1 MSLLQFGLE
10 PTGSVPEMVIS
21 GSPNDLVYAFWIL
34 VGVGVLLC
42 VIAALVVMR
51 AVLRWRSI
59 AQHGTFETVTLLVTV
74 PRFRHKE
81 QTERVGTKEQ
91 MIEALSSAETFFSA
105 VGGLKAHHGFH
116 SWLFGRHDEMSFEI
130 VALNKEIRFYVTL
143 PKDLEQTV
151 IQQLSAAYPDCFP
164 EAVQDY
170 NLFAPDSVILGS
182 YLVSKR
188 EHAFPIKTYRKMDK
202 DPLDSLTNVLAK
214 VPEGE
219 GAAFQFVVRSAS
231 KHWRSR
237 GVAIAQ
243 RMLSGMTMEE
253 AVRGAKKSKVK
264 FSEIAGLSKP
274 EEQKP
279 EQQHK
284 LSPLEEE
291 AVKGLEE
298 KASRAGLD
306 VCIRLVVAAKS
317 AESAR
322 TTLAGMINAFAPYS
336 IYQYGNSFVKVVPPF
351 KSRLIRRFIYRS
363 FDERNKTVLS
373 TDELASLWHLPTPW
387 TETPGIKW
395 LGARKGPAPSN
406 VPTGP
411 DFGGQLE
418 LGYNVYRGV
427 KTQVWMKAPD
437 RLRHMYVMGK
447 SGAGKSEMI
456 ATLAIQDIQL
466 GHGVAVI
473 DPHGDLIEHILGN
486 IPKERIDDVIHFNP
500 SDIERPMGL
509 NMLESKSEDQRDMVV
524 QEMISI
530 FYKLFPPEMI
540 GPMFEHNMKHV
551 MLTLMADIENPGTIA
566 EVPRMFSD
574 QEFADQWIAKV
585 KDPMVRAYWE
595 KEMAKTSD
603 FHKSEMLGYLISKV
617 GRFVGNEMMRNI
629 IGQQHSSFDFREVMD
644 QKKIFLCNLAKG
656 KTGDINADLLG
667 MIIVTKLQMA
677 ALARADIPESE
688 RHPFFLYIDEF
699 QNFVTDSI
707 ATILSEARK
716 YKLALIIAHQYIGQ
730 LSKNNDTKIKDAV
743 FGNVGTMMVARIGPE
758 DVDTLEKVYQ
768 PDFTGYDMINSDKFT
783 WYVKMIVDNASTR
796 PFTMNLTP
804 KPKGDRELAEAI
816 KELSRLK
823 YGRDRTLVE
832 AEIMERTQLGADTR
846 GPQLPEAS
854 ASIF

>member
-1 MSLLQFGLE
+1 MTFFQFGLE
-10 PTGSVPEMVIS
+10 ETRSVPELVVG
-21 GSPNDLVYAFWIL
+21 GSQNDILYATWIL
-34 VGVGVLLC
+34 IGVGILAGVF
-42 VIAALVVMR
+42 
-51 AVLRWRSI
+51 AVLFAVRAYFRWRST
-59 AQHGTFETVTLLVTV
+59 AHHATFETVTLLVTV

-81 QTERVGTKEQ
+81 QTERVASKEQ
-91 MIEALSSAETFFSA
+91 IQEAISAAETFFGT
-105 VGGLKAHHGFH
+105 VGGLKVHHGFH
-116 SWLFGRHDEMSFEI
+116 AWLYGRHDEIAFEI
-130 VALNKEIRFYVTL
+130 VSVHKEIRFYVTV
-143 PKDLEQTV
+143 PKEMEQVV
-151 IQQLSAAYPDCFP
+151 IQQLSASYPDAYP
-164 EAVQDY
+164 ELVEDY
-170 NLFAPDSVILGS
+170 NIFSPDSVILGS
-182 YLVSKR
+182 YLVFKR
-188 EHAFPIKTYRKMDK
+188 EYAFPIKTYRKMDR
-202 DPLDSLTNVLAK
+202 DPLDSLTNVLSK

-219 GAAFQFVVRSAS
+219 GASIQFVVRSAH
-231 KHWRSR
+231 KHWRNR
-237 GVAIAQ
+237 GIAIAQ
-243 RMLSGMTMEE
+243 RMLHGMSMDE
-253 AVRGAKKSKVK
+253 AAKGGKKSKANIGVLM
-264 FSEIAGLSKP
+264 GLSKAEDQKP
-274 EEQKP
+274 EEQR
-279 EQQHK
+279 K

-291 AVKGLEE
+291 TVKGLEE
-298 KASRAGLD
+298 KASKAGLE
-306 VCIRLVVAAKS
+306 VCIRLVAAGKN
-317 AESAR
+317 ADAVH
-322 TTLAGMINAFAPYS
+322 TTLAGMINAFTPFN

-351 KSRLIRRFIYRS
+351 KQRLIRRFIYRS
-363 FDERNKTVLS
+363 FDERNKVTMS
-373 TDELASLWHLPTPW
+373 SEELASLWHLPTPW

-395 LGARKGPAPSN
+395 LGARKGAAPSN

-411 DFGGQLE
+411 DFGGELE

-427 KTQVWMKAPD
+427 KTPIWMKAPD

-456 ATLAIQDIQL
+456 ATLAIQDINL

-500 SDIERPMGL
+500 SDIDRPMGL
-509 NMLESKSEDQRDMVV
+509 NMLECKNEDQRDMVV

-551 MLTLMADIENPGTIA
+551 MLTLMADVENPGTIA

-574 QEFADQWIAKV
+574 QEFADGWIAKV

-629 IGQQHSSFDFREVMD
+629 IGQQHSSFDFRQVMD
-644 QKKIFLCNLAKG
+644 EKKIFLCNLAKG

-677 ALARADIPESE
+677 ALARADIPEAQ
-688 RHPFFLYIDEF
+688 RNPFFLYIDEF

-730 LSKNNDTKIKDAV
+730 LAKNNDTKIKDAV

-758 DVDTLEKVYQ
+758 DVETLEKVYQ

-804 KPKGDRELAEAI
+804 KSKGDRELAEAI

-823 YGRDRTLVE
+823 YGRDRALVE
-832 AEIMERTQLGADTR
+832 AEIMERTQLGADDR
-846 GPQLPEAS
+846 GAQLPEAS

>member
-1 MSLLQFGLE
+1 MTLFQFGIE
-10 PTGSVPEMVIS
+10 DTGTVQ
-21 GSPNDLVYAFWIL
+21 DLVVNGQSDSIIAYWIL
-34 VGVGVLLC
+34 VGMGILLA
-42 VIAALVVMR
+42 VTAILFVVR
-51 AVLRWRSI
+51 AVLRWRATAS
-59 AQHGTFETVTLLVTV
+59 HGTFDTVTLLVTV

-81 QTERVGTKEQ
+81 QTERTGTKEQ
-91 MIEALSSAETFFSA
+91 MVDAVAAAETFFST

-116 SWLFGRHDEMSFEI
+116 AWLFGRHDELAFEI
-130 VALNKEIRFYVTL
+130 VSHNKEIRFYVTV
-143 PKDLEQTV
+143 PRDMEQVVT
-151 IQQLSAAYPDCFP
+151 QQLSAAYPDCFP
-164 EAVQDY
+164 EAVEDY
-170 NLFAPDSVILGS
+170 NIFGPNSVILGS
-182 YLVSKR
+182 YLVFKR
-188 EHAFPIKTYRKMDK
+188 EHAFPIKTFRKLDK

-219 GAAFQFVVRSAS
+219 GAAIQLVVRSAP
-231 KHWRSR
+231 KHWRNR
-237 GVAIAQ
+237 GVAIAG
-243 RMLSGMTMEE
+243 RMAKGMSMDE
-253 AVRGAKKSKVK
+253 AVRGAKHTKINWLA
-264 FSEIAGLSKP
+264 EAGLSKQEEKKP
-274 EEQKP
+274 EEP
-279 EQQHK
+279 RK

-291 AVKGLEE
+291 TVKGLEE
-298 KASRAGLD
+298 KASKAGLE
-306 VCIRLVVAAKS
+306 VCIRLVTAGTSVDS
-317 AESAR
+317 AH

-351 KSRLIRRFIYRS
+351 KKRLIRRFIYRS
-363 FDERNKTVLS
+363 FDERNKVVMNAE
-373 TDELASLWHLPTPW
+373 ELASVWHLPTPW
-387 TETPGIKW
+387 TDTPGIKW

-406 VPTGP
+406 VPVGP
-411 DFGGQLE
+411 EAGGELE

-427 KTQVWMKAPD
+427 KTPVWMKSPD

-456 ATLAIQDIQL
+456 ATLAIQDIHL

-500 SDIERPMGL
+500 SDLDRPMGL
-509 NMLESKSEDQRDMVV
+509 NMLEAPSEAKKDNVAS
-524 QEMISI
+524 EMISI

-540 GPMFEHNMKHV
+540 GPMFEHQMRNV
-551 MLTLMADIENPGTIA
+551 MLTLMADIENPGTVA
-566 EVPRMFSD
+566 EIPRMFSD
-574 QEFADQWIAKV
+574 QEFADTWVAKL
-585 KDPMVRAYWE
+585 KDPVVRAFWE

-617 GRFVGNEMMRNI
+617 GRFVENEMMRNI
-629 IGQQHSSFDFREVMD
+629 IGQQHSSFNFRNVMD
-644 QKKIFLCNLAKG
+644 EGKIFLCNLAKG

-667 MIIVTKLQMA
+667 MIVVTKLQMA
-677 ALARADIPESE
+677 ALERADMSE
-688 RHPFFLYIDEF
+688 ADRKPFFLYIDEF

-716 YKLALIIAHQYIGQ
+716 YRLALIIAHQYIGQ

-758 DVDTLEKVYQ
+758 DVDTLEKVYA
-768 PDFTGYDMINSDKFT
+768 PDFSGYDLINSDKFT

-823 YGRDRTLVE
+823 YGRDKAIVE
-832 AEIMERTQLGADTR
+832 AEIMERTQLGSETR
-846 GPQLPEAS
+846 GPMQPDAS

>member
-1 MSLLQFGLE
+1 MF
-10 PTGSVPEMVIS
+10 VIRWF
-21 GSPNDLVYAFWIL
+21 LR
-34 VGVGVLLC
+34 
-42 VIAALVVMR
+42 MR
-51 AVLRWRSI
+51 AT
-59 AQHGTFETVTLLVTV
+59 AAHGTFDTVTLLVTV

-81 QTERVGTKEQ
+81 QTERTGTKEQ
-91 MIEALSSAETFFSA
+91 MVDALASAETFFST

-116 SWLFGRHDEMSFEI
+116 AWLFGRHDEVAFEI
-130 VALNKEIRFYVTL
+130 VAHNKEIRFYVTM
-143 PKDLEQTV
+143 PREMEQVVT
-151 IQQLSAAYPDCFP
+151 QQLSAAYPDCFP
-164 EAVQDY
+164 EAVEDY
-170 NLFAPDSVILGS
+170 NIFAPDSVILGS
-182 YLVSKR
+182 YLVFKR
-188 EHAFPIKTYRKMDK
+188 EHAFPIKTFRKLDK

-219 GAAFQFVVRSAS
+219 GAAIQLVVRSAE

-237 GVAIAQ
+237 GIAIAG
-243 RMLSGMTMEE
+243 RMLKGMSMEE
-253 AVRGAKKSKVK
+253 AISGKKHGKINWLV
-264 FSEIAGLSKP
+264 EAGLSKA
-274 EEQKP
+274 EDQKP
-279 EQQHK
+279 EETRK

-291 AVKGLEE
+291 TVKGLEE
-298 KASRAGLD
+298 KASKAGLE
-306 VCIRLVVAAKS
+306 VCIRLVVAGKTADS
-317 AESAR
+317 AH
-322 TTLAGMINAFAPYS
+322 TTLAGMINAFTPYS

-351 KSRLIRRFIYRS
+351 KKRLIRRFIYRS
-363 FDERNKTVLS
+363 FDERNKVVLNA
-373 TDELASLWHLPTPW
+373 EEMASIWHLPTAW
-387 TETPGIKW
+387 TDTPGIKW

-406 VPTGP
+406 VPTGR
-411 DFGGQLE
+411 DMEGELE

-427 KTQVWMKAPD
+427 KTPIWMKAPD

-456 ATLAIQDIQL
+456 ATLAIQDIL
-466 GHGVAVI
+466 MGHGVAVI

-500 SDIERPMGL
+500 SDLDRPMGL
-509 NMLESKSEDQRDMVV
+509 NMLESPTDDKRDNVAS
-524 QEMISI
+524 EMISI

-540 GPMFEHNMKHV
+540 GPMFEHQMRNV
-551 MLTLMADIENPGTIA
+551 MLTLMADIKNPGTVA
-566 EVPRMFSD
+566 EIPRMFSD
-574 QEFADQWIAKV
+574 QEFADGWVAKV
-585 KDPMVRAYWE
+585 KDPVVRAFWE

-617 GRFVGNEMMRNI
+617 GRFVENEMMRNI
-629 IGQQHSSFDFREVMD
+629 IGQQHSSFNFRQVMD
-644 QKKIFLCNLAKG
+644 EGKIFLCNLAKG

-677 ALARADIPESE
+677 ALERADMAEADRKS
-688 RHPFFLYIDEF
+688 FFLYIDEF

-716 YKLALIIAHQYIGQ
+716 YRLALIIAHQYIGQ

-758 DVDTLEKVYQ
+758 DVDTLEKVYA

-804 KPKGDRELAEAI
+804 KSKGDRQLAEAI

-823 YGRDRTLVE
+823 YGRDKAIVE
-832 AEIMERTQLGADTR
+832 AEIMERTQLGTESR
-846 GPQLPEAS
+846 GPMLPDAS